1 MKWWELHKD
10 LESPYFKRSKWQN
23 LRQPFG
29 KSPITQAASSLHPK
43 CALLRKAYSD
53 GQGQNKTS
61 SLKFWLSMQFWNHI
75 WKSLSP
81 GSEDLSSLLRNE
93 VFWKASNITL
103 QATSKFLF
111 QMKNLPQA
119 DNLSRH
125 LHTRPK
131 HIAWSLLQSSDSPK
145 HPLAFLAKSFPWHQL

>member
-1 MKWWELHKD
+1 MKWWELHKG

-29 KSPITQAASSLHPK
+29 KSPTTQAASSLHPK
-43 CALLRKAYSD
+43 WALLRKACSD

-75 WKSLSP
+75 RVSQPQIWRPQLTTQKRGLLEGFEYNSPSYFQVSLP
-81 GSEDLSSLLRNE
+81 NE
-93 VFWKASNITL
+93 ES
-103 QATSKFLF
+103 ATGRHY
-111 QMKNLPQA
+111 
-119 DNLSRH
+119 LSRL

-131 HIAWSLLQSSDSPK
+131 HTIWSLLQSSDSSK
-145 HPLAFLAKSFPWHQL
+145 YPLAFLAKRFPWHQL